1 MCLSRDYAVFVDVIE
16 SPRCSKCGEMMAL
29 RIIEP
34 ERPGFDLRTFEC
46 PECLGTATLVASISC
61 EVDVSIAPHVADAR
75 ADKWFSTRRLFGQ
88 GLGISKFFLG
98 MIVVAL
104 GSLVGLSAFVALTL

>member
-1 MCLSRDYAVFVDVIE
+1 MDVIE
-16 SPRCSKCGEMMAL
+16 SPHCSTCGEMMAL

-46 PECLGTATLVASISC
+46 PKCLGTETVVASISF
-61 EVDVSIAPHVADAR
+61 EVDVRQHVADAR
-75 ADKWFSTRRLFGQ
+75 ADKCLSTRRLFGR
-88 GLGISKFFLG
+88 GLRMSKFFLG

-104 GSLVGLSAFVALTL
+104 GTLIGLFVFVALTV